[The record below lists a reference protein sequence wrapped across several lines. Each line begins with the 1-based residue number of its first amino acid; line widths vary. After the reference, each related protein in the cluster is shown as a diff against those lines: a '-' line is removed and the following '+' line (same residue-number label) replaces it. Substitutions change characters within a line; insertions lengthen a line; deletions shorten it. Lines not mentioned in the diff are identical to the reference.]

1 MRACVARLDRPQTNR
16 EPAEIARKRTLM
28 QAERIRPLSAFVD
41 ALRAEHP
48 HAWIPYVDPTEAGVE
63 ARILRLMEAPGPG
76 AVAERGGSGFVSA
89 DNDDPSALNSWTLL
103 REAGID
109 RCHEL
114 ISWNAV
120 PWYVGTPTR
129 IAHPSVAD
137 IRNALPALVRFLDL
151 LPHLRVVVLLGRK
164 SQRAWGIALR
174 EMPSLMRLKSLEAPH
189 HSPLSLNGRPE
200 RRQQIVDAFR
210 EARAIAA
217 AAD

>member
-1 MRACVARLDRPQTNR
+1 MRACTARLDRPRTNR
-16 EPAEIARKRTLM
+16 EPTEIARKRSLM
-28 QAERIRPLSAFVD
+28 DAERIRPLCALVD
-41 ALRAEHP
+41 ALRREHP
-48 HAWIPYVDPTEAGVE
+48 HAWIPYIDPTEAGTE

-89 DNDDPSALNSWTLL
+89 DNDDPSALNSWMLL

-114 ISWNAV
+114 VSWNAV

-129 IAHPSVAD
+129 VASPSVAEL
-137 IRNALPALVRFLDL
+137 RKALPALVRFLEL

-164 SQRAWGIALR
+164 SQRAWDIALR
-174 EMPSLMRLKSLEAPH
+174 EVPSLMRLKPISAPH
-189 HSPLSLNGRPE
+189 QSPLSLNGRPE

-210 EARAIAA
+210 EARLIAA
-217 AAD
+217 AG